1 MQASKGTLTLM
12 STYFFPEADG
22 TPCTMPDHPNRFLL
36 PFERHLRGQSSGKA
50 AASAKGG
57 AAAKKSPSA
66 STGGSATEEG
76 SENSPEAA
84 HKGGDSLGILNSG

>member
-36 PFERHLRGQSSGKA
+36 PFERHLRGQSGKA
-50 AASAKGG
+50 ASSAKGG